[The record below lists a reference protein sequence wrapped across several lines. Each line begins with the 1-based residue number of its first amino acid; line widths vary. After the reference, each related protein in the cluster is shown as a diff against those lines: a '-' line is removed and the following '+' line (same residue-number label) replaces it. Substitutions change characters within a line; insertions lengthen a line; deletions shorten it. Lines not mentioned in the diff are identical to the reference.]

1 MIGVGVIGCGYW
13 GPNLI
18 RALNEVED
26 ACVARV
32 ADVRPG
38 RRKFIEKR
46 FPEIDTTSDA
56 REILYSTDIDA
67 VVVAT
72 PPEMHSQLAIEALL
86 AGKHVFIEKPL
97 ATSSE
102 DAEKIVE
109 TASRFG
115 KSVTVGHLFLYA
127 PAVVAIRSLL
137 ERGQLGQIY
146 YISST
151 RANLGPPNAQMDVL
165 WDLAPHDISI
175 ILDLLGAV
183 PDSLEIQAGWF
194 TNPRHAETAFLTM
207 HFPGGRLA
215 HIHVSWL
222 TPNKTRIL
230 QLVCSERVVVYDDTQ
245 PIQKVQVFNSGV
257 DNRVNAS
264 SDDSH
269 QLVYGVGSIWV
280 PALPNQEPLRAECED
295 FIRSIRDGKPPYSSG
310 QKGLEVVRVLE
321 WASRLLRQG
330 LGLEWAAAST
340 RVANL

>member
-1 MIGVGVIGCGYW
+1 MIRVGVIGCGYW

-18 RALNEVED
+18 RALNEVEE
-26 ACVARV
+26 ARVTRV

-38 RRKFIEKR
+38 RRKFIEQR
-46 FPEIDTTSDA
+46 FPAIETTSDA

-86 AGKHVFIEKPL
+86 AGKHVFVEKPL
-97 ATSSE
+97 ATSVI

-109 TASRFG
+109 TASRLG
-115 KSVTVGHLFLYA
+115 KSVAVGHLFLYA
-127 PAVVAIRSLL
+127 PAMVAIRSML
-137 ERGQLGQIY
+137 ERGELGQIY

-151 RANLGPPNAQMDVL
+151 RANLGPPKVRTDVL

-175 ILDLLGAV
+175 ILDLLGTV
-183 PDSLEIQAGWF
+183 PDSLEIQAGRF
-194 TNPRHAETAFLTM
+194 INLNHSETAFLTM

-222 TPNKTRIL
+222 THNKTRIL
-230 QLVCSERVVVYDDTQ
+230 QLICSERVVVYDDMQ
-245 PIQKVQVFNSGV
+245 PVQKLQVFNSGA

-264 SDDSH
+264 PEDSH
-269 QLVYGVGSIWV
+269 QLAYGVGSIWV
-280 PALPNQEPLRAECED
+280 PALPNQEPLRVECED

-310 QKGLEVVRVLE
+310 QKALEVVRVLE
-321 WASRLLRQG
+321 WASRLIRHEVG
-330 LGLEWAAAST
+330 HERAAAAP
-340 RVANL
+340 RMAD